1 MPKDYSSWTVPALKD
16 ELRRRKAAAT
26 GNKDDLVERLEAID
40 DRNCKNRKTL
50 RKRRGQL
57 HQLQDIMERVQRS
70 LYFDAEAKH
79 QILAP
84 MRNLRD
90 SWNEDKEVAKQ
101 CPLLRSLVHELL
113 HVRTRTYFRTRA
125 HAHTRRRR
133 SGTSANKVKKL
144 LELKRIAIDARWNAC
159 LCC

>member
-26 GNKDDLVERLEAID
+26 CNKDDLVERLEAID
-40 DRNCKNRKTL
+40 DRNCKNRKTR
-50 RKRRGQL
+50 RKRRHQL

-84 MRNLRD
+84 MRNLRG
-90 SWNEDKEVAKQ
+90 SWKEDKEVAKQ

-113 HVRTRTYFRTRA
+113 HVCTRTYFRTRA
-125 HAHTRRRR
+125 HA
-133 SGTSANKVKKL
+133 
-144 LELKRIAIDARWNAC
+144 
-159 LCC
+159 

>member
-1 MPKDYSSWTVPALKD
+1 MNSDAEKPQQQ
-16 ELRRRKAAAT
+16 
-26 GNKDDLVERLEAID
+26 RLEAID

-50 RKRRGQL
+50 RKRRLQL
-57 HQLQDIMERVQRS
+57 HQLQDIVERVQRS

-79 QILAP
+79 LILAP
-84 MRNLRD
+84 MRYLSD

-113 HVRTRTYFRTRA
+113 HVCTRTYFRTRA
-125 HAHTRRRR
+125 HADTRRRR
-133 SGTSANKVKKL
+133 SGTSANKVKNL
-144 LELKRIAIDARWNAC
+144 RELKRISIDARCNAR

>member
-16 ELRRRKAAAT
+16 ELRRRKAAAIC
-26 GNKDDLVERLEAID
+26 NKDDLVERLEAID

-50 RKRRGQL
+50 RKRRLQL
-57 HQLQDIMERVQRS
+57 HQLEDIMERVERS
-70 LYFDAEAKH
+70 DCLEAGDKH

-90 SWNEDKEVAKQ
+90 SWKEDKEVAKQ

-113 HVRTRTYFRTRA
+113 HVCTRTYFRTRA

-144 LELKRIAIDARWNAC
+144 MELTRIAIDARWNAC

>member
-1 MPKDYSSWTVPALKD
+1 MPKDYSSWTVLALKG
-16 ELRRRKAAAT
+16 EHRRRKAAAT
-26 GNKDDLVERLEAID
+26 GDRDTVVERLEALD
-40 DRNCKNRKTL
+40 AVCTWSRKTL
-50 RKRRGQL
+50 RKRRLQL
-57 HQLQDIMERVQRS
+57 HQLEDIMERVERS
-70 LYFDAEAKH
+70 DCLEAGDKH

-90 SWNEDKEVAKQ
+90 SWKEDKEVAKQ

-113 HVRTRTYFRTRA
+113 HICTHTYFRTRA

-133 SGTSANKVKKL
+133 SGTSANMVKKFQ
-144 LELKRIAIDARWNAC
+144 ELKRIAIDARWNAR